1 MEVNTV
7 SELER
12 IGLILKGF
20 FQEQQNAND
29 SDFTQ
34 NDENDDALDEKPIL
48 HYTSTDRVDETDE
61 LEVSN

>member
-1 MEVNTV
+1 MGVNTV